1 MNENYDIERILR
13 DITFAIR
20 IQDKEELKKKQR
32 FLEEN
37 NLEGTLLG
45 LAPKDYEKYHLLL
58 AKTSIKDEVKERK
71 YEEEEEER

>member
-1 MNENYDIERILR
+1 MSENYDIEKILR

-20 IQDKEELKKKQR
+20 MQNTEELKKKQK

-58 AKTSIKDEVKERK
+58 VKTSIRDEVKERK
-71 YEEEEEER
+71 YEEDEEER